1 MRVDC
6 DAHVDESEA
15 TWDYL
20 AADESRFRPVLLD
33 PVSQAQLAG
42 VQGFS
47 PGDERPHRLWLLSDG
62 TVRLRRF
69 REDKKQGTTEGART
83 LTNIGERLQHMD
95 EMGIDVQVL
104 YRPSFFASPVS
115 AVPELEVA
123 LCRAYNRW
131 IGDATAKSNGR
142 LRWVAIPPLL
152 SMDRAVDEVRWA
164 KDHGACGVMKKGFE
178 HGRAASDP
186 YFFPLYEEASRLD
199 LPICIHTGFGDPDR
213 RSGFGGTA
221 NAISAFT
228 DLVRADVPGRFPELR
243 IGWIERGASWV
254 PYLYHELFGRP
265 AIASS
270 GADVDLFRRNRLYVA
285 CEPTDDLPYVLKF
298 GTEDHLKVGTDY
310 GHNDRST
317 DLRALQ
323 EIQDQGERGEIP
335 ADVARKI
342 VDDNP
347 RRFYGL

>member
-1 MRVDC
+1 MRIDC
-6 DAHVDESEA
+6 DAHVDETEA
-15 TWDYL
+15 TWEYL
-20 AADESRFRPVLLD
+20 EEGESRFRPVLLD
-33 PVSQAQLAG
+33 SASQAKFAY
-42 VQGFS
+42 VQGLTS
-47 PGDERPHRLWLLSDG
+47 GDNRPHRIWLLADG

-69 REDKKQGTTEGART
+69 REDKKQGTTEGTRT
-83 LTNIGERLQHMD
+83 LTDIDERLRHMD

-131 IGDATAKSNGR
+131 IGNATEKSHGR

-152 SMDRAVDEVRWA
+152 SMERAVDELRWA

-228 DLVRADVPGRFPELR
+228 DLARAKVPDRFPDLR
-243 IGWIERGASWV
+243 VGWIETGASWV
-254 PYLYHELFGRP
+254 PYLCHELFDRP
-265 AIASS
+265 AVA
-270 GADVDLFRRNRLYVA
+270 GAMDQDFLRRNRFYVA
-285 CEPTDDLPYVLKF
+285 CEPTDDLPYILKF
-298 GTEDHLKVGTDY
+298 GTEDCLMVGTDY

-317 DLRALQ
+317 DLRALG
-323 EIQDQGERGEIP
+323 EIEEQGERGEIP
-335 ADVARKI
+335 ASVARKI

>member
-1 MRVDC
+1 MRIDC
-6 DAHVDESEA
+6 DAHVDETEA

-20 AADESRFRPVLLD
+20 QEDERRFRPVLLD
-33 PVSQAQLAG
+33 SAAREKFAY
-42 VQGFS
+42 VQGLTS
-47 PGDERPHRLWLLSDG
+47 GDHRPHRIWLLADG
-62 TVRLRRF
+62 TVRLRRH
-69 REDKKQGTTEGART
+69 REDKMQGTTEGTRT
-83 LTNIGERLQHMD
+83 LTDIDQRLRHMD
-95 EMGIDVQVL
+95 EKGIDIQVL

-131 IGDATAKSNGR
+131 IGNATEKSKGR
-142 LRWVAIPPLL
+142 LRWIAIPPLL
-152 SMDRAVDEVRWA
+152 DMEKTVDEVRWA
-164 KDHGACGVMKKGFE
+164 KDHGACGIMKKGYE

-186 YFFPLYEEASRLD
+186 YFFPLYEEAARLD

-228 DLVRADVPGRFPELR
+228 DLARAGVPDRFPELR
-243 IGWIERGASWV
+243 VGWIETGASWV
-254 PYLYHELFGRP
+254 PYLFHELVGRP
-265 AIASS
+265 NAETEL
-270 GADVDLFRRNRLYVA
+270 DLDLFRRNRFYVA
-285 CEPTDDLPYVLKF
+285 CEPTDDLPYILNF
-298 GTEDHLKVGTDY
+298 GVGDQLMVGTDY

-317 DLRALQ
+317 DLAALQ
-323 EIQDQGERGEIP
+323 EIEDQGERGRIP